1 MINATQ
7 LRKGMTIKLEDNLYR
22 VLEVQHLTPGNKHGM
37 IIAKLRNLKDG
48 TQMEYKFRSKDRIER
63 PYLEKVEMEYLYEKD
78 GLFVFVNTET
88 WEEFYIDRE
97 VLGESIYY
105 LVPNVRFSVEILEGK
120 SVGIEPPR
128 TVDLK
133 VISTE
138 PYLKGATQASNNK
151 RAVLETMLVITVPF
165 FIEEGDT
172 VRIDTEENAY
182 IERI

>member
-37 IIAKLRNLKDG
+37 IITKLRNLKDG
-48 TQMEYKFRSKDRIER
+48 TQMEYKFRSKDRVER

-78 GLFVFVNTET
+78 GLFVFANTET
-88 WEEFYIDRE
+88 WEELYIDRE
-97 VLGESIYY
+97 VLGDSIYY
-105 LVPNVRFSVEILEGK
+105 LVPNVRFSVEMFDGK
-120 SVGIEPPR
+120 PVGIEPPR
-128 TVDLK
+128 TVDLR

-151 RAVLETMLVITVPF
+151 PATLETGLVISVPF
-165 FIEEGDT
+165 FIEEGDI
-172 VRIDTEENAY
+172 VRIDTEENTY
-182 IERI
+182 IERV